1 MITEKESRALEMLK
15 IMGVSLGTL
24 WSFSYM
30 YVCVYGGLLSLIC
43 AGVMLGQVFVG
54 SYGIMFFLF
63 FFLMIGM
70 VSFAILTSS
79 LTSKARLGSFL
90 ATLAFYFWSVP
101 ATILIAYADVP
112 LPVTRFFMVL
122 FPTAFAMGAQEV
134 YMMGLSGYP
143 DDAGLIWKH
152 LTTSYKGMT
161 ILEIYGWQLFDATWM
176 FVIGWYMYNV
186 FPGTYGIGKPWY
198 FFVTRNYWMGKRH
211 KVESSFSDSEEGT
224 PQSDSTMIQCLP
236 RKSKKVVEV
245 KSLKKTFKSRN
256 LMFKRCDVAAV
267 NGVSL
272 EICEGEIFALLGHNG
287 AGKTTMISMMIGLL
301 NATSGTTTVDGYDI
315 QTETDMA
322 RERIGFC
329 PQYDIVY
336 TNLTVYEHLNL
347 YSMLRC
353 DGSYSDR
360 MEEINDILN
369 LLELQERK
377 DNNCRDLSG
386 GQKRRLSIGIALVGS
401 AKAVFLDEPASGLD
415 PFTRRALWETLKRM
429 RGRRAILMTTHMMEE
444 AEFLGDRIGI
454 MAGGTMQCLGTLP
467 FLRGQFGVG
476 YTMIFNKL
484 PKCSGHNVDAL
495 EEFLLTNL
503 PGSSLIYSIALEIS
517 FKIPFS
523 AAVHMPDVLTTLE
536 DQLVDLFSMSSYS
549 IGITTLEEV
558 FLRVGRHAEID
569 LDQLTAE
576 ERLLTQQ
583 RGAHNAAGDVS
594 TKAPVVSGGVSS
606 DEYSE
611 QVSSSDAINES
622 VTQSSV
628 ADTKTIGTKT
638 IATNDSEYAYT
649 SDVFTQS
656 ARHKVPPTK
665 SNKALYQF
673 RSQIIRRFQAQSRDM
688 ISFVCI
694 VIIPSVLVIVSMFV
708 AKHALSTGNSPVA
721 LDYSPLESYVFRN
734 ALIPQPMPIAGR
746 NTTVFQNC
754 DGLFD
759 KIFVDAATA
768 ATKDAMDEYLL
779 ATTLQQPVS
788 RYTGFFVEDPDPTIP
803 SQFPATIVYHNSSYT
818 HALPTAV
825 NTYAQCRLNETL
837 PNAKLTLRNQPLN
850 RVKPIVKALTEQGTA
865 LYVALSLSVTMSTWA
880 SVAARERCIG
890 AQSSQYIAG
899 LSSFWFLFSSVLWN
913 WITFTLPF
921 FITWIVVEAFQNV
934 LVQGGRRAGFLLGM
948 LFFGFAAAPYAQ
960 MLSTFF
966 SNPLLAQVCS
976 LLMATILPVVG
987 AVLQSIE
994 STKNIWNN
1002 GLAYVFY
1009 FIIPTVTLD
1018 DLFIDLTSPFSTDP
1032 WGADYWTPAGFL
1044 IGTGFLYFTIAI
1056 LIDYYQTNTKWQ
1068 TNVERWRNKTDCCHR
1083 RNTAADDEENEAYRT
1098 LKDEDENVVEERE
1111 RLKGVLK
1118 SGNTYDKAAIRVL
1131 GVRKTYKGRKN
1142 CCSRQPDVA
1151 AVKGVWFEVQ
1161 KGQCFGFLG
1170 VNGAGKSTTLNMIT
1184 GAVAPDG
1191 GDVVVAGEHVAHNP
1205 RKLWPH
1211 IGYCPQH
1218 DTHYDFLTGREHLML
1233 YCRLRLIN
1241 ENKLSEVCDQ
1251 IINLLG
1257 IKEYADRQVGT
1268 YSGGNK
1274 RKLSVGLAFIG
1285 SPSVVFL
1292 DEPST
1297 GVDPASRRKLW
1308 NVITHTTSVSDRAV
1322 VLTTHSMEECEAL
1335 CDRLGIMKAG
1345 SFACLGTSS
1354 WLKNRYGQGYQIDI
1368 TFKADVDSV
1377 PNEIQPEAISK
1388 KLSRVLSRRQSSKTI
1403 DVGTATSTA
1412 KDALLQ
1418 AFPGAT
1424 LVEVVGFHQRW
1435 SIPKSSGDNTTRVT
1449 TATLFSFMEQH
1460 KDTLGVDSYAVSDA
1474 TLESIFVAFCK
1485 TDDVPE
1491 D

>member
-1 MITEKESRALEMLK
+1 
-15 IMGVSLGTL
+15 
-24 WSFSYM
+24 
-30 YVCVYGGLLSLIC
+30 
-43 AGVMLGQVFVG
+43 
-54 SYGIMFFLF
+54 
-63 FFLMIGM
+63 
-70 VSFAILTSS
+70 
-79 LTSKARLGSFL
+79 
-90 ATLAFYFWSVP
+90 
-101 ATILIAYADVP
+101 
-112 LPVTRFFMVL
+112 
-122 FPTAFAMGAQEV
+122 
-134 YMMGLSGYP
+134 
-143 DDAGLIWKH
+143 
-152 LTTSYKGMT
+152 
-161 ILEIYGWQLFDATWM
+161 
-176 FVIGWYMYNV
+176 
-186 FPGTYGIGKPWY
+186 
-198 FFVTRNYWMGKRH
+198 
-211 KVESSFSDSEEGT
+211 
-224 PQSDSTMIQCLP
+224 
-236 RKSKKVVEV
+236 
-245 KSLKKTFKSRN
+245 
-256 LMFKRCDVAAV
+256 
-267 NGVSL
+267 
-272 EICEGEIFALLGHNG
+272 
-287 AGKTTMISMMIGLL
+287 
-301 NATSGTTTVDGYDI
+301 
-315 QTETDMA
+315 
-322 RERIGFC
+322 
-329 PQYDIVY
+329 
-336 TNLTVYEHLNL
+336 
-347 YSMLRC
+347 
-353 DGSYSDR
+353 

-484 PKCSGHNVDAL
+484 PKCDGGSVDAL

-536 DQLVDLFSMSSYS
+536 DQLVDQYSMSSYS
-549 IGITTLEEV
+549 IGITTLEEI
-558 FLRVGRHAEID
+558 FLRVGRHDEID

-594 TKAPVVSGGVSS
+594 ARTYEVRALSGDSSQHTSSHKAPDRSVSHTSI
-606 DEYSE
+606 DRTT
-611 QVSSSDAINES
+611 
-622 VTQSSV
+622 VTQH
-628 ADTKTIGTKT
+628 
-638 IATNDSEYAYT
+638 SEHAYT

-673 RSQIIRRFQAQSRDM
+673 RSQIIRRFQAQKRDM
-688 ISFVCI
+688 ISLVCI
-694 VIIPSVLVIVSMFV
+694 VIIPSILVIISMVV
-708 AKHALSTGNSPVA
+708 ADYALSNGNPSLS
-721 LDYSPLESYVFRN
+721 LDFSPLESYVFRN
-734 ALIPQPMPIAGR
+734 TLLPQPMPVAGT
-746 NTTVFQNC
+746 NTTLFQNC

-779 ATTLQQPVS
+779 GTTLQQPVS

-803 SQFPATIVYHNSSYT
+803 SQFPATVVFHNSSYS

-825 NTYAQCRLNETL
+825 NTYAHCRLSEAL
-837 PNAKLTLRNQPLN
+837 PNAKLTLRNEPLN
-850 RVKPIVKALTEQGTA
+850 RVTPLVKAFTEQGTA

-880 SVAARERCIG
+880 SLAARERSIG
-890 AQSSQYIAG
+890 AQYSQYIAG

-921 FITWIVVEAFQNV
+921 FITWMLVEAFQNV
-934 LVQGGRRAGFLLGM
+934 LVKDGRRPAFLVGM
-948 LFFGFAAAPYAQ
+948 FLFGFSAAPYAQ
-960 MLSTFF
+960 MVSSFF
-966 SNPLLAQVCS
+966 KNPLLAQLFS
-976 LLMATILPVVG
+976 LVLATVLPIVG

-994 STKNIWNN
+994 STKSIWNN
-1002 GLAYVFY
+1002 GLSYVFY
-1009 FIIPTVTLD
+1009 ILIPTVALD
-1018 DLFIDLTSPFSTDP
+1018 DLFIDLTTPFSTDP

-1044 IGTGFLYFTIAI
+1044 IGTGFLYFTFAL
-1056 LIDYYQTNTKWQ
+1056 LIDYYKTNTKWR
-1068 TNVERWRNKTDCCHR
+1068 TNLDQWRTKADCCHR
-1083 RNTAADDEENEAYRT
+1083 RKTSTDDEEDENDTT

-1111 RLKGVLK
+1111 RLKGILRSDNVH
-1118 SGNTYDKAAIRVL
+1118 GYDDAAMSVL
-1131 GVRKTYKGRKN
+1131 GVRKTYKGRRN
-1142 CCSRQPDVA
+1142 CCSRQADVA

-1184 GAVAPDG
+1184 GSVSPDG